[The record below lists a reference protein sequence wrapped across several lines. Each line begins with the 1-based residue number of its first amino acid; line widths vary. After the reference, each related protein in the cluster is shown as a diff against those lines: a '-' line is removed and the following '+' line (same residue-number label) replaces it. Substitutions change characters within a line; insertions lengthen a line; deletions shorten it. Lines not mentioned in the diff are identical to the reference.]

1 MKEEEK
7 NQLNLPKIASIK
19 NVKSLLIFRKI
30 FSFLNKEIKLRIIIY
45 NKSVNKKLNIDI
57 KDYIN
62 FSGRKFYYINGKK
75 IEMSIEKK
83 IKVFEGEYLNK
94 KRNGKG
100 KEYHD
105 NGIIKFEGEYLNGK
119 KNGKGKEYYDNG
131 KLKFEGEYLKGKRN
145 GKGKEYND
153 NGSLKFEG
161 EYLNDRKWKGEG
173 EEYDYFGNLLFKGK
187 YLDGK
192 QNNGIKFIII
202 IHPKI

>member
-1 MKEEEK
+1 MDEK
-7 NQLNLPKIASIK
+7 NQLNSPKIASIK

-100 KEYHD
+100 KEYNN
-105 NGIIKFEGEYLNGK
+105 NGSLKFEGEYLNGK
-119 KNGKGKEYYDNG
+119 RNGKGKEYDNNG
-131 KLKFEGEYLKGKRN
+131 KLEFEGEYLNGKRN

-153 NGSLKFEG
+153 EGKLIFEG
-161 EYLNDRKWKGEG
+161 EFLNGKRWIGIG
-173 EEYDYFGNLLFKGK
+173 EEYEESIQILK
-187 YLDGK
+187 
-192 QNNGIKFIII
+192 
-202 IHPKI
+202 